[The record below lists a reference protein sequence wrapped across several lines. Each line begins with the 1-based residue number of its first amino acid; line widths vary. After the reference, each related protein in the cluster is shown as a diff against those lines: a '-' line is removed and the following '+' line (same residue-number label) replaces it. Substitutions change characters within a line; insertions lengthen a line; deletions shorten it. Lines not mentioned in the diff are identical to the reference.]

1 MELSN
6 QELDVA
12 VKLINSDRR
21 VTKNSKRPTY
31 SQKTKQLCVN
41 LSQEPKY
48 KSKLNAVL
56 GSGTLDYWLK
66 TIKPTIA
73 TEQVEEIEVE
83 KLSSNDIN
91 SSKFNKLRKNLADQI
106 YQLNRQ
112 IELLHLLE
120 QNGYQFPEDM

>member
-48 KSKLNAVL
+48 KSKLTGVL

-66 TIKPTIA
+66 TIKPTID
-73 TEQVEEIEVE
+73 TEQVGNIEVE
-83 KLSSNDIN
+83 KSVSTGNKSNR
-91 SSKFNKLRKNLADQI
+91 FNKLRKELTDQI
-106 YQLNRQ
+106 AAITKQ
-112 IELLHLLE
+112 IELLNQLE
-120 QNGYQFPEDM
+120 ESGYQFPEDM